1 MICDVVRSMANDE
14 EFNGAID
21 DESKWTYKDWYER
34 NKKRLA
40 ERRKSKYHSD
50 KKYRQK
56 VLEQN
61 REYRA
66 KKTKERQAKPKPKVR
81 IPKHRKPVD
90 MPVQVNG
97 HAVNVQ
103 MVHIGAFARA
113 IGRSVPTIHQ
123 WERVGLL
130 PRTPYLLKS
139 TSKQERLYTE
149 KMILVVRKVLSTRGP
164 TVSSSDPTFRQE
176 ITDGWA
182 AAGIAVEDES

>member
-1 MICDVVRSMANDE
+1 MANDKE
-14 EFNGAID
+14 SNGVDD

-34 NKKRLA
+34 NKQKLA
-40 ERRKSKYHSD
+40 ERRKDKYHKD
-50 KKYRQK
+50 KKYRAK

-66 KKTKERQAKPKPKVR
+66 KKAEERNSKPKPKVR
-81 IPKHRKPVD
+81 IPKHRKPVE
-90 MPVQVNG
+90 MPVKVNG
-97 HAVNVQ
+97 HVVNLQ

-139 TSKQERLYTE
+139 RNKQERLYTE
-149 KMILVVRKVLSTRGP
+149 GMIFVVRKALSTRGP
-164 TVSSSDPTFRQE
+164 TVSSSDPTFREE
-176 ITDGWA
+176 IVDGWT
-182 AAGIAVEDES
+182 AAGIAVENEA